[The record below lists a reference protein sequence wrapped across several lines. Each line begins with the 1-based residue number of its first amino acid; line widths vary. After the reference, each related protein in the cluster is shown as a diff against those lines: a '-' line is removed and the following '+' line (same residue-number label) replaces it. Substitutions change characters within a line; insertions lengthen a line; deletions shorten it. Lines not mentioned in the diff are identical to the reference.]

1 MYVQYIYVLPLPLPL
16 PPQHFRT
23 QQRSRI
29 TKKRIPAAADIPIIR
44 FLVFEG
50 SSPPPGSSSS
60 SGTSENLVYHI

>member
-1 MYVQYIYVLPLPLPL
+1 MYVQYIYVLPLPLP
-16 PPQHFRT
+16 PKHFRT